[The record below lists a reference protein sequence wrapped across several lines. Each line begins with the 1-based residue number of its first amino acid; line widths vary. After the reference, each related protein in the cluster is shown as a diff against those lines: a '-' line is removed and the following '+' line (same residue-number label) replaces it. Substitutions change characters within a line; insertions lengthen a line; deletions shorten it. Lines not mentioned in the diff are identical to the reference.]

1 MSCHHTIWTIL
12 LFFVC
17 VVNIWNQIFIKVRY
31 IWHQNLLS
39 NHWLFIKKGVLETL
53 NFKISQKLW
62 LTDSNGNITMIL
74 EDYPSIQN
82 VKKKRSNLQKFRV
95 FWGCYR
101 CKNYILGWRKGW
113 IDKEGIAAVW
123 THQGCHVNTRR
134 SGDRRCHRDPAGGAS
149 HARLGGRSR
158 EWRGGRWQRWCGDEG
173 GRGKTE
179 TEHSSYPGD
188 SEGFSGVFC
197 YALLV
202 IKILSCS
209 ML

>member
-1 MSCHHTIWTIL
+1 MTCHHTIWTI
-12 LFFVC
+12 FFLC

-31 IWHQNLLS
+31 IWHQN

-82 VKKKRSNLQKFRV
+82 VKKKRSILQKFRV

-113 IDKEGIAAVW
+113 INKEGIAAVW

-179 TEHSSYPGD
+179 TEHSSYPG
-188 SEGFSGVFC
+188 FSGVFC